1 MEQLSMTPDQLASL
15 AQSILDND
23 AYHDVMAG
31 IRADALERLASLKR
45 EDIDGFYTNQAI
57 VKVVD
62 DLQVNLEQMIR
73 SGKAPKAPG
82 IA

>member
-1 MEQLSMTPDQLASL
+1 MSPDQLASL
-15 AQSILDND
+15 VQSILDNE
-23 AYHDVMAG
+23 AYHEVMAG
-31 IRADALERLASLKR
+31 IRADALERLANLKH
-45 EDIDGFYTNQAI
+45 EDLDGFYTNQAI

-73 SGKAPKAPG
+73 SGKPKTAPG